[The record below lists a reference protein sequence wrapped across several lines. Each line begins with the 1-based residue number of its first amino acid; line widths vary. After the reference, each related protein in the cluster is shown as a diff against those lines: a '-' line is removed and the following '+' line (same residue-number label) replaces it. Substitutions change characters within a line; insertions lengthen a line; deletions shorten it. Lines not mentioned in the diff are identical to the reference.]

1 MESDVLTVDDSATIR
16 KLLQHVLH
24 QSGVSIRDVYEAG
37 DGQEGLPALNSQK
50 INLVLAD
57 FNMPKK

>member
-1 MESDVLTVDDSATIR
+1 
-16 KLLQHVLH
+16 
-24 QSGVSIRDVYEAG
+24 VSIRDVYEAG